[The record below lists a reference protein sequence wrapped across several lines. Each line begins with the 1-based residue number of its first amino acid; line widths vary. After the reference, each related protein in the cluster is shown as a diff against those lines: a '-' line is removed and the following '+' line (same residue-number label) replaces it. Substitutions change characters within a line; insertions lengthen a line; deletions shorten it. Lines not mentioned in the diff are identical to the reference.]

1 MGVCFYVVLV
11 RLAVGMLEA
20 VRDSGFYYPISIS
33 NMVMITCVIIN
44 GFGLNGL
51 DWKWLFKK
59 LIDECWLMSY
69 YYYLPSCKKVV
80 TM

>member
-51 DWKWLFKK
+51 D
-59 LIDECWLMSY
+59 
-69 YYYLPSCKKVV
+69 
-80 TM
+80 